1 LLCGNQH
8 HCVDNFTFESTFLQ
22 SCLPL
27 EESAQEPLLA
37 EDLACDYIAL
47 FPPQLGVGKLGND
60 TIVSGENQ
68 DADGHPCSLLSAGKP
83 QNMGTK
89 QFLLRSQSQ

>member
-1 LLCGNQH
+1 MVMNITVWTILHLKA
-8 HCVDNFTFESTFLQ
+8 FLWR
-22 SCLPL
+22 CLPL

-37 EDLACDYIAL
+37 EHLACDYIAL

-60 TIVSGENQ
+60 TIVSCEKQ
-68 DADGHPCSLLSAGKP
+68 DVGGHPCSLLSAGKAWK
-83 QNMGTK
+83 MGTK